1 MNVPLSDFM
10 GASMGKVREMIDA
23 NTVVGDPIHTDD
35 GVTIIPVSK
44 VSFGFAGGAS
54 DIPSKNTTGEKTAY
68 GGGTGAGVTISP
80 IAFLIVREGNVRI
93 LPVAEPASNSVDRII
108 ELVPDLVDRILAM
121 IDEKKQK
128 KAEASEI

>member
-1 MNVPLSDFM
+1 MSVPLSDFM
-10 GASMGKVREMIDA
+10 GASMGKVREMIDV

-54 DIPSKNTTGEKTAY
+54 DIPSNHVPPEKSVY

-80 IAFLIVREGNVRI
+80 IAFLIVKEGTVRI
-93 LPVAEPASNSVDRII
+93 LPIAEPATTSADRII
-108 ELVPDLVDRILAM
+108 ELVPDLVDRILAL
-121 IDEKKQK
+121 IQEKKK
-128 KAEASEI
+128 DENSEI

>member
-1 MNVPLSDFM
+1 MSVPLSDFM
-10 GASMGKVREMIDA
+10 GASMGKVREMIDV

-54 DIPSKNTTGEKTAY
+54 DIPSKHVPEKSVY

-80 IAFLIVREGNVRI
+80 IAFLIVKEGTVRI
-93 LPVAEPASNSVDRII
+93 LPIAEPATTSADRII
-108 ELVPDLVDRILAM
+108 ELVPDLVDRILAL
-121 IDEKKQK
+121 IQEKKK
-128 KAEASEI
+128 DENSEI